1 MNSLE
6 SDADLLAACRARQG
20 MLDAIEDLESEV
32 ERFRER
38 EVYASLTSSESE
50 EFDFTWLDPTH
61 PDARL
66 RRIGMRLS
74 QLDRCIADAVMHHLL
89 NPPPPPRYE
98 REIAVL
104 PRRA

>member
-1 MNSLE
+1 MTALE

-20 MLDAIEDLESEV
+20 TLDEIEDLECEV
-32 ERFRER
+32 ERLREQK
-38 EVYASLTSSESE
+38 VYARLTSSESE
-50 EFDFTWLDPTH
+50 EFDFTWLDPVH

-66 RRIGMRLS
+66 RRIHLRRSL
-74 QLDRCIADAVMHHLL
+74 LDRYIADAVMHHLL
-89 NPPPPPRYE
+89 NPPPPQQHE